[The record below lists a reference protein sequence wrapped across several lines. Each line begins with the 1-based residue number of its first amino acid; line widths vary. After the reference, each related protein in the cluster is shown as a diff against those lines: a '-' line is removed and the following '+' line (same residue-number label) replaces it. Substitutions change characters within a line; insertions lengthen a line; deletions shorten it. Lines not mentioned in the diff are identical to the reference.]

1 MGESGRSPVRNK
13 FSPLS
18 GRRSNLLQQVGQ
30 AHRIAG
36 ASFPSHGN
44 FPLDNRSGPCYDRQR
59 GLDIPDVSPE
69 GNPLPRRPEF
79 EPSAGRPSLFPIVRR
94 TYPLRAWRN
103 GRRARLRIWCL
114 RRAGSTP
121 VTRTKKTQLPSR
133 ESCVFFHA

>member
-1 MGESGRSPVRNK
+1 MRNK

-30 AHRIAG
+30 AHRIVG

-69 GNPLPRRPEF
+69 GNPLPRHPEF
-79 EPSAGRPSLFPIVRR
+79 EPLAGRPYLLPEKEDISF
-94 TYPLRAWRN
+94 
-103 GRRARLRIWCL
+103 
-114 RRAGSTP
+114 AG
-121 VTRTKKTQLPSR
+121 VAEWQTRQT
-133 ESCVFFHA
+133 